1 MKKGDRSTGK
11 MKIQLSDHFSY
22 KRLFRFTLPTIGMMV
37 FTSIYGVVDGLFI
50 SNFVGKTAFAAV
62 NLIMPFVMIFGGVGF
77 MLGTGGSALVGMT
90 LGEQDQERA
99 DQYFTLLVRVTLV
112 VGLIISAAGAIVIR
126 PVSIMLGADEAMLED
141 CVIYGRITLGF
152 AVTFILQNLFQEFLI
167 VAEKPKM
174 GFAVTV
180 AAGVVNMVLDAL
192 FVAVFKWGVAGAAVA
207 TGLSQCAGGLIPLIY
222 FLSPNSS
229 KLRLTK
235 ARLEWRPILRSC
247 VNGSSEMVSNVTA
260 SAVGMLYNFQLLKY
274 AGQNGVA
281 AYGVLMY
288 VQFIFAAVFIG
299 YSIGCAP
306 VVSFHYGA
314 QNHGELK
321 SLLRKSLISI
331 GAAGCGMLLTAQ
343 LCAVPL
349 GRIFVGYDQA
359 LLDMMVHA
367 FRISSLSFIL
377 MGFNIFASAFFTAL
391 NDGAISALI
400 SFLRTFVFKMSAVL
414 LLPMVLELDGIWWA
428 EAVAEAGAGVISIV
442 FLIALRKKYHYL

>member
-1 MKKGDRSTGK
+1 
-11 MKIQLSDHFSY
+11 
-22 KRLFRFTLPTIGMMV
+22 
-37 FTSIYGVVDGLFI
+37 
-50 SNFVGKTAFAAV
+50 
-62 NLIMPFVMIFGGVGF
+62 
-77 MLGTGGSALVGMT
+77 
-90 LGEQDQERA
+90 
-99 DQYFTLLVRVTLV
+99 
-112 VGLIISAAGAIVIR
+112 
-126 PVSIMLGADEAMLED
+126 
-141 CVIYGRITLGF
+141 
-152 AVTFILQNLFQEFLI
+152 
-167 VAEKPKM
+167 
-174 GFAVTV
+174 
-180 AAGVVNMVLDAL
+180 
-192 FVAVFKWGVAGAAVA
+192 
-207 TGLSQCAGGLIPLIY
+207 
-222 FLSPNSS
+222 
-229 KLRLTK
+229 
-235 ARLEWRPILRSC
+235 
-247 VNGSSEMVSNVTA
+247 MVSNVTA

-306 VVSFHYGA
+306 VISFHYGA
-314 QNHGELK
+314 QNQGELK

-343 LCAVPL
+343 LCAIPL

-414 LLPMVLELDGIWWA
+414 LLPIVLELDGIWWA